1 MFVADNNAMEVRSLY
16 RSGTTKIK
24 QVEEARNAFFNQ
36 SAFINRGVWDKYL
49 FDGDMGTGFWP
60 SKRKGDIRIKGGC
73 FRLDLGESLL
83 VDSILIKVNNEYELQ
98 PLLVDE
104 GNVAYISSD
113 LKDWKP
119 VSFWA
124 GTTMSLKVGE
134 RMNILK

>member
-1 MFVADNNAMEVRSLY
+1 M
-16 RSGTTKIK
+16 
-24 QVEEARNAFFNQ
+24 
-36 SAFINRGVWDKYL
+36 
-49 FDGDMGTGFWP
+49 
-60 SKRKGDIRIKGGC
+60 
-73 FRLDLGESLL
+73 DLGESLL

-134 RMNILK
+134 RMRYLKMKPFPDAIAEVEVYAAGKK